1 MKQYIDLVQ
10 HVLDNGTIKPNRT
23 GTDTLGLF
31 GYFYKCDMADGF
43 PLLTTKRIKWEL
55 IVLENLWFMS
65 GSDKADF
72 LRHYNVK
79 FWEPWTNED
88 GVVANCYGPAWM
100 QFPVHT
106 QLGNKTLPDFNNQ
119 IDWAINELRNNP
131 FSRRI
136 VISAWSPGVAQ
147 KAILPPCHVT
157 FVLNTQVDRQGD
169 LCLNLALLQR
179 SADIAIGIPFNV
191 AGYSFLLHLFAHLT
205 GLKVGSFAHTLV
217 DAHIYVDH
225 LPNIKEQI
233 ARQPKPLPKLC
244 ISPDIKELS
253 DIQELIVSRPAIADI
268 LNIFRLEDYDPHPA
282 VTYNVAV

>member
-10 HVLDNGTIKPNRT
+10 HVLDNGTLKANRT
-23 GTDTLGLF
+23 GVDTRGVF
-31 GYFYKCDMADGF
+31 GCFYKCDMADGF
-43 PLLTTKRIKWEL
+43 PLLTTKRIKWEH
-55 IVLENLWFMS
+55 IVVENLWFLS
-65 GSDKADF
+65 GDTNVDF

-79 FWEPWTNED
+79 FWDPWVLVD
-88 GVVANCYGPAWM
+88 GDVPSAYGNFWRH
-100 QFPVHT
+100 FPVHRD
-106 QLGNKTLPDFNNQ
+106 LGFETIASFNDQIEFAVNTLRKDP
-119 IDWAINELRNNP
+119 L
-131 FSRRI
+131 SRRV
-136 VISAWSPGVAQ
+136 VISAWAPGNAQ
-147 KAILPPCHVT
+147 TSVLPPCHVT
-157 FVLNTQVDRQGD
+157 FVLNTQVDKQGE

-179 SADIAIGIPFNV
+179 SCDIALGVPYNL

-253 DIQELIVSRPAIADI
+253 DIQELIVSKPAIADI
-268 LNIFRLEDYDPHPA
+268 LNIFKLEDYDPHPA